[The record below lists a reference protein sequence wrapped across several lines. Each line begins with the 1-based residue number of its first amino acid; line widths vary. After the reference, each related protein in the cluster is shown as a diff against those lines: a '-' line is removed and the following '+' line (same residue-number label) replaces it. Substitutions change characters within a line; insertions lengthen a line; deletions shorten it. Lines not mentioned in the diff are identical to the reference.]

1 VNRFSGAVETV
12 EGWVRRRPAA
22 TVALTVVVFV
32 LDRWIS
38 PQHPL
43 PLGWDWMSLSAGVT
57 FALALPFALRLPRR
71 TEDTI
76 QRLVNRGVLSGTGS
90 ADLCGEVATSAERW
104 SRVTGPLTAVTL
116 LISFL
121 AVFGTSTRPLITL
134 FATAAGFMAGRVLGR
149 MLAVSGLGR
158 RVERGVWMLHVQP
171 GHIDGAAGLDPIG
184 ELYFRQAMMLAVPAV
199 WLGVRLTLVPVAPG
213 EWRTVYV
220 GLLAGAV
227 ALEVAAFVAPML
239 AFHRIMVHEKRRL
252 LLEVD
257 RSSALL
263 HRLEQQLPELA
274 AEAERRAAADQ
285 VAGLRE
291 RYLRVE
297 QLPTWPVDPSIRLR
311 FTVRNVLLLL
321 PVALSASGMTPQDAE
336 LWERVTQT
344 LGAG

>member
-1 VNRFSGAVETV
+1 VDGFFSAVERV
-12 EGWVRRRPAA
+12 EGWLRRRPAA

-38 PQHPL
+38 PQHSQ
-43 PLGWDWMSLSAGVT
+43 PLGWDWLSVSAGVT

-90 ADLCGEVATSAERW
+90 ADLCGEIETSAERW
-104 SRVTGPLTAVTL
+104 SRVTGPLTAVAL
-116 LISFL
+116 LITFL
-121 AVFGTSTRPLITL
+121 AIFGPRTRPVITL
-134 FATAAGFMAGRVLGR
+134 FATVAGFLAGRVIGR

-158 RVERGVWMLHVQP
+158 RVERGVWMLRVQP

-184 ELYFRQAMMLAVPAV
+184 ELYFRQAMLLAVPAA
-199 WLGVRLTLVPVAPG
+199 WLAVRLTLTSFAMG
-213 EWRTVYV
+213 EWRAVYL

-227 ALEVAAFVAPML
+227 TLEMAAFVAPML

-257 RSSALL
+257 GSSALL
-263 HRLEQQLPELA
+263 HRLEQQLPELTT
-274 AEAERRAAADQ
+274 EAERRAAADQ

-297 QLPTWPVDPSIRLR
+297 QLPTWPVDASIRRR

-321 PVALSASGMTPQDAE
+321 PAVLNAGGMTLPNTE